1 VISIDPGLETPYAHH
16 LATGI
21 QREVPGRIALATD
34 FIYVRG
40 FKQPSTLDY
49 NPLVP
54 SLGPNRRPSDVN
66 GVAGT
71 SASVLQYTSF
81 GETWYRGVTVAASR
95 RFIDRHQ
102 LLISY
107 TLSKADDNGTDF
119 QSEFIAQDSGRG
131 RNPDDLNG
139 LPLGFNPALEKG
151 PSVQD
156 QRHRL
161 VASGIYMLPKDIE
174 LSSIV
179 TVGSGRPYN
188 ILAGVDLNADG
199 DGGATDRARATLA
212 DITTSVQRNAGTLP
226 VQAGVDVRLARRFRA
241 RRLSV
246 DGIFEVFNLFNRS
259 NYTAVNN
266 VFGTGAYPSNPA
278 PTFGQFTQA
287 GPPRQVQVALKI
299 GF

>member
-1 VISIDPGLETPYAHH
+1 
-16 LATGI
+16 
-21 QREVPGRIALATD
+21 
-34 FIYVRG
+34 
-40 FKQPSTLDY
+40 
-49 NPLVP
+49 
-54 SLGPNRRPSDVN
+54 
-66 GVAGT
+66 
-71 SASVLQYTSF
+71 
-81 GETWYRGVTVAASR
+81 VAASR

-102 LLISY
+102 LLVSY
-107 TLSKADDNGTDF
+107 TLSKAEDNGTDF

-131 RNPDDLNG
+131 RNPDDPEG
-139 LPLGFNPALEKG
+139 LPIGFNPDSEKG

-161 VASGIYMLPKDIE
+161 VASGIYMLPKAVE

-179 TVGSGRPYN
+179 TIGSGRPYN

-199 DGGATDRARATLA
+199 DGGATDRARATLS
-212 DITTSVQRNAGTLP
+212 DIGTSVHRNAGTLP
-226 VQAGVDVRLARRFRA
+226 TQATVDLRVARRFPVGRW
-241 RRLSV
+241 SV

-266 VFGTGAYPSNPA
+266 VFGTGSYPTNPS

-287 GPPRQVQVALKI
+287 AAPRQMQLAVKI